1 MTEAELPGPGLNVER
16 WTDLEALAVSLSS
29 RQLIWV
35 GGLLAPGG
43 PVKIADVREDRL
55 RRLKDEQDLL
65 VVIVE
70 SRKAPA
76 LPRLRFSVLTLGDST
91 YERYCEAG
99 RRLDRRLEELGAI
112 RLHPRTDC
120 DVDDEEPAAA
130 WSAAVLSSYAPEPF
144 AGAGRATA
152 ALHAEPRPFQGLRL
166 GAAGVFNKRHPLSVH
181 EFREPRHVPTA
192 RPPLPL

>member
-1 MTEAELPGPGLNVER
+1 MTVAELPGPGLNVEQ
-16 WTDLEALAVSLSS
+16 WTHLEALAVSLSP
-29 RQLIWV
+29 QQMIWV
-35 GGLLAPGG
+35 SGLLAPGV
-43 PVKIADVREDRL
+43 PVKPADMREYKL

-70 SRKAPA
+70 SREAPA
-76 LPRLRFSVLTLGDST
+76 LPRLRFSVLALGDST

-112 RLHPRTDC
+112 RLHPRTDG

-130 WSAAVLSSYAPEPF
+130 WTAAVLSSYAPEPF

-152 ALHAEPRPFQGLRL
+152 AVHAEPRPFQGLRL
-166 GAAGVFNKRHPLSVH
+166 GAAVAFNKRHPLSVH
-181 EFREPRHVPTA
+181 LFREPRHVPTA
-192 RPPLPL
+192 QPPLPL